1 MQRRRWINLFAL
13 TSASLLLATGCVE
26 KVTTNTGSGSSSGA
40 NTGGTGGS
48 SGGAPNANVIG
59 GSNANGE
66 PVLAKYA
73 GQSLGFGKVPDKPTK
88 AGSGA
93 SIKLGMIN
101 QENTPLGSFPE
112 LRLGAEAAVK
122 LINEELGGIDGRP
135 LELVPCVTTFSVEKS
150 QACAQD
156 LVQKQVVGVTGGI
169 DITSTGSIP
178 VLEQNNMPY
187 LGGIPINFEEMKS
200 PISFQFSGGS
210 PGAMVAFAKH
220 ASDSGAKKVVVLYG
234 DYPPIKAA
242 AVDYGVATL
251 KQLGVPDVTE
261 VPFNILATDF
271 LPIITKANEN
281 NPDAI
286 FVGAA
291 DTACEPAMRTAKEL
305 GVTAKMYFVGACA
318 APSIAEKLGVDAVNG
333 KIFNIESE
341 TNTGDAEG
349 AIYFA
354 AVAKYGDPKLPA
366 ASAATISF
374 RNVMNIYSLMKEIGA
389 DKVSP
394 ATLLDT
400 VRKAK
405 NRPSFNG
412 HPYTCDGTQ
421 IKALP
426 SMCAAQQV
434 LVERQGD
441 TLKALG
447 GWIDVPKILAGG

>member
-1 MQRRRWINLFAL
+1 MQRRTLINLFAL
-13 TSASLLLATGCVE
+13 TGASMLLATGCVE
-26 KVTTNTGSGSSSGA
+26 KVTTNTGAGSGG
-40 NTGGTGGS
+40 NTGGS
-48 SGGAPNANVIG
+48 ASAVGAPNVNVIG
-59 GSNANGE
+59 GSNAGGE
-66 PVLAKYA
+66 PVLTKYA
-73 GQSLGFGKVPDKPTK
+73 GQSLGFGKVPDKPLP
-88 AGSGA
+88 AGSGP

-122 LINEELGGIDGRP
+122 LINTELGGIDGRP
-135 LELVPCVTTFSVEKS
+135 LELIPCVTTFSVEKS

-156 LVQKQVVGVTGGI
+156 LIQKQVVGITGGI
-169 DITSTGSIP
+169 DVTSTGSIP

-220 ASDSGAKKVVVLYG
+220 ASDAGAKKVVVLYG
-234 DYPPIKAA
+234 DYPPIKASA
-242 AVDYGVATL
+242 LDYGVGTL
-251 KQLGVPDVTE
+251 KKLGVQDVTE
-261 VPFNILATDF
+261 VPFSILTTDF

-281 NPDAI
+281 HPDAI
-286 FVGAA
+286 LVAAA

-318 APSIAEKLGVDAVNG
+318 APSIAEKLGADAVNG
-333 KIFNIESE
+333 KIFNIESDIAPD
-341 TNTGDAEG
+341 NAEA

-354 AVAKYGDPKLPA
+354 AVANYGDPHLPA

-394 ATLLDT
+394 ATLLET

-421 IKALP
+421 IKELP
-426 SMCAAQQV
+426 SMCAAHQI

-441 TLKALG
+441 ALKPLG
-447 GWIDVPKILAGG
+447 GWIDVPKILAGS